1 VNPWL
6 GAFLI
11 VVASLVAVWLALVL
25 ALYLSGRKYE
35 APAKLRDV
43 VRLLP
48 DVVKLLTR
56 LSKDPTLPR
65 GVRFRLAALL
75 VYLAIPIDLVPDF
88 IPVIGYAD
96 DVVILMLVLRS
107 VTRAAGVEALDRH
120 WPGQPAGLRALKQLA
135 GLPA

>member
-1 VNPWL
+1 MNPWL